1 MKRLSVDKHKDK
13 YVQIRDIYDK
23 IKKDIKVKGVRKE
36 RQIGYKEFYSIISAY
51 CEQMID
57 EVAVQRDRHILPHN
71 MGKVYIE
78 KRKHIRPFHLRID
91 REQSTDEN
99 IVWYKVPILDDYYNK
114 VVWNRAQKYSRCKIL
129 PLVKFKKVINKIKEY

>member
-1 MKRLSVDKHKDK
+1 M
-13 YVQIRDIYDK
+13 
-23 IKKDIKVKGVRKE
+23 RKE
-36 RQIGYKEFYSIISAY
+36 RTIGDKEMYRIIRGY

-57 EVAVQRDRHILPHN
+57 AVDVQRDRHSVPHN
-71 MGKVYIE
+71 IGKVYIE
-78 KRKHIRPFHLRID
+78 KRKHIRPFHLIID
-91 REQSTDEN
+91 REQSTDEH